1 MMISQEEELKKDR
14 NGNFILSIDFSLEEK
29 KEFFDMYLNKN
40 NYSQASICLFDDIYN
55 ETSNLDK
62 AISDT
67 ILNQII
73 IDAIITQ
80 ATKVNL
86 NEESNKE

>member
-1 MMISQEEELKKDR
+1 MILSQEEELKQDR

-29 KEFFDMYLNKN
+29 KEFFDMYLKKN

-67 ILNQII
+67 VLNQII
-73 IDAIITQ
+73 IDAIVAQ
-80 ATKVNL
+80 AEKVIS